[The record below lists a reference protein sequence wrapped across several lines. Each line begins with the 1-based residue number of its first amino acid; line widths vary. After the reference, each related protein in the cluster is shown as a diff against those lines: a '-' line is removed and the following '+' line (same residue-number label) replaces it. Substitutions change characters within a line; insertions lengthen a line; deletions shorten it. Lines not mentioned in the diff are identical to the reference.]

1 MSTFA
6 TIMPVWSAIQSRFL
20 NTVKQLTNDELALQM
35 DDTSIGY
42 MLRHNAEVEYM
53 FAAWFF
59 NKPMP
64 EDLVIHT
71 HRGATRSKE
80 TFTKLEELVSFLEA
94 SQTWLIEGMSEL
106 PESEWNEMKKCPI
119 GDSTPLEAV
128 GRLMYHTGIHAG
140 QISYIKKQHAAK
152 QV

>member
-6 TIMPVWSAIQSRFL
+6 TIMPVWNAIQSRFL
-20 NTVKQLTNDELALQM
+20 NTVKQLTTEELALQM

-71 HRGATRSKE
+71 NRGAARSKG
-80 TFTKLEELVSFLEA
+80 TFTNLAELVSFLEE
-94 SQTWLIEGMSEL
+94 SQTWLIAGMSEL
-106 PESEWNEMKKCPI
+106 PESEWNEIKKCPI

-140 QISYIKKQHAAK
+140 QISYIKKLHAAK